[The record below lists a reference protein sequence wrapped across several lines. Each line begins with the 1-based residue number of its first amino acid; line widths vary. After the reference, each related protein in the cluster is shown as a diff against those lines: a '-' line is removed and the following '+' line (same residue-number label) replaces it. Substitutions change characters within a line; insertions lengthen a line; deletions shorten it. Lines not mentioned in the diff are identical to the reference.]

1 MSVFS
6 ETCKNSILSVDKHSI
21 NKQLIKAINL
31 NGREMT
37 NKGLKLEIYNDGT
50 IHKKYFIK

>member
-1 MSVFS
+1 
-6 ETCKNSILSVDKHSI
+6 KHSI